1 MNKGGKFALGI
12 ILLVVLLLTYLEASE
27 PDPVNWN
34 PSYLETDKIA
44 LGSFVF
50 YDSWV
55 GTGANLEKVNIP
67 PYEFLNEAP
76 SGTYFFLNNYLNFDD
91 AEVKKL
97 LSWVTEGNT
106 LFLSAGYF
114 SENLRDTLQLETAT
128 RIPGGDL
135 SSLPFLD
142 LVNPTLQKQ
151 GPYQYTHDVNLEY
164 FRGIDT
170 LEHTILGVASLK
182 EFNKAEE
189 AFPVF
194 LHSEWGE
201 GNIYIH
207 SFPEAFSN
215 YFLLNEDNY
224 SYAEGVLAYLDRDET
239 IYWDRY
245 YKSGKS
251 FHTSPLY
258 ILLNNRALKWA
269 YYFVLLG
276 AVLFIIFEGKR
287 KQRPVPVVAPL
298 KNQTYEYSRT
308 IADLYLE
315 QKKYKAL
322 ALKKIDH
329 FNDYIRNRYR
339 IFSVWGE
346 EKTHRELA
354 EKSGHSIEEIRK
366 LLAFFQEISRKS
378 EISKEELHELNDK
391 LDSYKQ

>member
-1 MNKGGKFALGI
+1 MNRGGKFALGL
-12 ILLVVLLLTYLEASE
+12 ILLVVLFLTYLEASE

-50 YDSWV
+50 YDSWEEIGV
-55 GTGANLEKVNIP
+55 NLEKVNVP
-67 PYEFLNEAP
+67 PYEFLNQES
-76 SGTYFFLNNYLNFDD
+76 SGTYFFLNNYLSFDD
-91 AEVKKL
+91 AELKKL
-97 LSWVTEGNT
+97 LNWVDNGNT
-106 LFLSAGYF
+106 LFLAAGHF
-114 SENLRDTLQLETAT
+114 SENLSDTLQFETAT

-135 SSLPFLD
+135 SSLPHLE
-142 LVNPTLQKQ
+142 LVNPRLQVP
-151 GPYQYTHDVNLEY
+151 GGFQYTHDVNLQY
-164 FRGIDT
+164 FRKVDT
-170 LEHTILGVASLK
+170 LKHTVLGVGNLEKFSK
-182 EFNKAEE
+182 PED

-194 LHSEWGE
+194 LHSEWGN
-201 GNIYIH
+201 GDIYIH

-215 YFLLNEDNY
+215 YFLLNENNY
-224 SYAEGVLAYLDRDET
+224 NYAEGVLAYLDTDET

-245 YKSGKS
+245 YKSGKA

-258 ILLNNRALKWA
+258 ILLNNKALKWA

-287 KQRPVPVVAPL
+287 KQRPVPVVEPL

-329 FNDYIRNRYR
+329 FYDYIRSRYR
-339 IFSVWGE
+339 IFSSLEE
-346 EKTHRELA
+346 EKTLKELS
-354 EKSGHSIEEIRK
+354 EKSGQNIKEIRK
-366 LLAFFQEISRKS
+366 LLAFFQQISNQP
-378 EISKEELHELNDK
+378 EISKEELQELNDK
-391 LDSYKQ
+391 LNSYKQ

>member
-1 MNKGGKFALGI
+1 MNRGGKFALGV

-34 PSYLETDKIA
+34 ASYLETDKIA
-44 LGSFVF
+44 LGSFIF
-50 YDSWV
+50 YNSWE
-55 GTGANLEKVNIP
+55 GTGANLEKVNVP
-67 PYEFLNEAP
+67 PYEFLDSKP
-76 SGTYFFLNNYLNFDD
+76 SGTYFFLNNYLSFDD
-91 AEVKKL
+91 SELKKL
-97 LSWVTEGNT
+97 LNWVDSGNT
-106 LFLSAGYF
+106 LFIAAGHF
-114 SENLRDTLQLETAT
+114 SENLRDTLELETAT

-135 SSLPFLD
+135 SSQPFLE
-142 LVNPTLQKQ
+142 LTNPNLKDSR
-151 GPYQYTHDVNLEY
+151 PYQYSYDVNLQY
-164 FRGIDT
+164 FRSIDT
-170 LEHTILGVASLK
+170 LAHAVLGVGSLEK
-182 EFNKAEE
+182 FSKQED

-215 YFLLNEDNY
+215 YFLLNENNY
-224 SYAEGVLAYLDRDET
+224 SYAEGVLAYLDNDKT

-245 YKSGKS
+245 YKSGKA
-251 FHTSPLY
+251 FHSSPLY
-258 ILLNNRALKWA
+258 ILLNNKALKWA

-287 KQRPVPVVAPL
+287 KQRPVPVVEPL
-298 KNQTYEYSRT
+298 RNQTYAYSRT

-329 FNDYIRNRYR
+329 FYDYIRSRYR
-339 IFSVWGE
+339 IFSGWGE
-346 EKTHRELA
+346 EKTLKELS
-354 EKSGHSIEEIRK
+354 EKSGHSMEEIKELLK
-366 LLAFFQEISRKS
+366 LFQEISNKPG
-378 EISKEELHELNDK
+378 ISKEELQELSDK

>member
-34 PSYLETDKIA
+34 PSYLESDKIA
-44 LGSFVF
+44 LGSFIF
-50 YDSWV
+50 YDSWE
-55 GTGANLEKVNIP
+55 GTGANLEKVNVP
-67 PYEFLNEAP
+67 PYEFLDSEP
-76 SGTYFFLNNYLNFDD
+76 SGTYFFLNNYLSFDD
-91 AEVKKL
+91 AEVRKL
-97 LSWVTEGNT
+97 LKWVGNGNT
-106 LFLSAGYF
+106 LFLAAGHF
-114 SENLRDTLQLETAT
+114 SEKLRDTLQLETAT

-135 SSLPFLD
+135 SSLPYVELI
-142 LVNPTLQKQ
+142 NPKLRNS
-151 GPYQYTHDVNLEY
+151 GPYQFNHDVGFEY
-164 FRGIDT
+164 FRSLDT
-170 LEHTILGVASLK
+170 LKHTILGVGSLE
-182 EFNKAEE
+182 EFSKPEE

-194 LHSEWGE
+194 LHSEWGA

-215 YFLLNEDNY
+215 YFLLNENNY
-224 SYAEGVLAYLDRDET
+224 AYAEGVLAYLDGDET

-245 YKSGKS
+245 YKSGKA

-287 KQRPVPVVAPL
+287 KQRPVPVVEPL

-329 FNDYIRNRYR
+329 FYDYIRTRYR
-339 IFSVWGE
+339 IFTGWGE
-346 EKTHRELA
+346 EKTLKELS
-354 EKSGHSIEEIRK
+354 EKSGHSMEEIKRTPGTFS
-366 LLAFFQEISRKS
+366 ANI
-378 EISKEELHELNDK
+378 
-391 LDSYKQ
+391 KQNRD